1 MRKISPNFSRRHLVP
16 QAYLITIFI
25 VSHRC
30 VYVVCSVSFN
40 SEKFL
45 ISFLISNLFHFSLSR
60 KLFCFHEFVNFL
72 LFLLLMISSFNP
84 WWSARI
90 WYYFSFLGSLRLV
103 LGPSI
108 GSFLE
113 KVLWGAG
120 KKVYSL
126 CLGEMFC
133 KYLSGLFGL

>member
-84 WWSARI
+84 WWSYRMQGA
-90 WYYFSFLGSLRLV
+90 YFSFLVSVEICFASQHVVNFGESLMRYREGICIYV
-103 LGPSI
+103 
-108 GSFLE
+108 
-113 KVLWGAG
+113 
-120 KKVYSL
+120 
-126 CLGEMFC
+126 
-133 KYLSGLFGL
+133 